1 MAKVWLVL
9 IWRFIVFVDEI
20 PKYLFLALLIV
31 DHTPYTNFSVYTNFL
46 FTPFNLFSQ
55 EYNCAVNYQGFA
67 KKKHLSY
74 YIYQFFHTLLQ
85 MTIVGSP
92 FFSNIDKISFSVWNY
107 TLHKKNNVEMILKK
121 YLSSSSLEVF
131 FFRRRTNNCAFA
143 ITKYESNSGKT
154 TGGSPFFFWGGG
166 EEKCMMH
173 DSWLLKWLAH

>member
-1 MAKVWLVL
+1 MITHLTPIFPYIPIFYSRPLICFRRSIIVL
-9 IWRFIVFVDEI
+9 WIIRVLPRKNICHNIFI
-20 PKYLFLALLIV
+20 
-31 DHTPYTNFSVYTNFL
+31 NFSIRYCKWQLLV
-46 FTPFNLFSQ
+46 
-55 EYNCAVNYQGFA
+55 
-67 KKKHLSY
+67 HL
-74 YIYQFFHTLLQ
+74 
-85 MTIVGSP
+85 

-121 YLSSSSLEVF
+121 YLSSSSPEVF

-154 TGGSPFFFWGGG
+154 TGGSPFFWEGGGRG